1 VQIPLDPPTR
11 LVRGGDDARREAL
24 PVGLSEYE
32 DLHSEVLGLLN
43 LVRNTVSNAANTAQY
58 LR

>member
-1 VQIPLDPPTR
+1 MR
-11 LVRGGDDARREAL
+11 AREAL